1 MTRKLN
7 FCFQTA
13 LVVISLAF
21 AACGVSNSATANR
34 QTNPRN
40 MNESN
45 VKTTEVKTSIEEL
58 EKQINL
64 SVRPSEVKWVAEI
77 FDNSKGM
84 IPGPNDYRLTALLK
98 YDDKTTAELVKKLE
112 LETSEKSLGNTD
124 IKEWFPEEVKNSAKT
139 MDNRKF
145 LEGAKYQPK
154 SFFRGTYQNG
164 DLIKVGETNYFVLNL
179 FSF

>member
-13 LVVISLAF
+13 LVVICFAF
-21 AACGVSNSATANR
+21 AACGISNSATANR
-34 QTNPRN
+34 QTNQRN

-64 SVRPSEVKWVAEI
+64 PVRPSEVKWVAEI

-84 IPGPNDYRLTALLK
+84 VPGPSDYRLTALLK
-98 YDDKTTAELVKKLE
+98 YDEKTTAELVKKLE
-112 LETSEKSLGNTD
+112 SETSEKSPGNTD
-124 IKEWFPEEVKNSAKT
+124 VKTWFPDEVKNSVKNADGKT
-139 MDNRKF
+139 F
-145 LEGAKYQPK
+145 LEGAKYSPN
-154 SFFRGTYQNG
+154 SFFRGSYQNG
-164 DLIKVGETNYFVLNL
+164 NLIRIGETNYFVLNL